1 MINHLINI
9 SKPKKEKIFF
19 EAFSPEGRIKPT
31 IIIEGLLKTLKPDSG
46 YDGPAYPKDD
56 KIAHEWVLELINRMK
71 DMENKKSNGAKYLD
85 KVYLLQMLLK
95 VKNIFEAQKEAL
107 IDINI
112 PKGEKFT
119 VVGIFMDNFMIY
131 CIYLK

>member
-1 MINHLINI
+1 
-9 SKPKKEKIFF
+9 
-19 EAFSPEGRIKPT
+19 
-31 IIIEGLLKTLKPDSG
+31 
-46 YDGPAYPKDD
+46 
-56 KIAHEWVLELINRMK
+56 MK
-71 DMENKKSNGAKYLD
+71 DMENKKSNGAKYFD

-107 IDINI
+107 LDINI
-112 PKGEKFT
+112 PKGEKFI